1 MILAV
6 LQARFSSSRLPGKVL
21 MDLLGEPMLYR
32 QVERILRSKRID
44 SLVVATSSE
53 GSDDQVWQMCLD
65 KGLDCFRGS
74 LEDVLDRFYQVARQL
89 APEHVVRLT
98 GDCPLTDP
106 VVIDGVVE
114 LHLTEGNDYTSNTI
128 EPTFPDGLDVEVITW
143 DALRTAWERASLPSE
158 REHVTSYVHKRPD
171 QFRLGNY
178 RYIGRDL
185 SELRW
190 TVDEPEDFLFV
201 QKVYE
206 ALYPKNS
213 AFTTADALN
222 LLSQQSELVEI
233 NKGFK
238 RNEGYAKSLEKDGS
252 SVS

>member
-1 MILAV
+1 M
-6 LQARFSSSRLPGKVL
+6 
-21 MDLLGEPMLYR
+21 
-32 QVERILRSKRID
+32 
-44 SLVVATSSE
+44 
-53 GSDDQVWQMCLD
+53 
-65 KGLDCFRGS
+65 
-74 LEDVLDRFYQVARQL
+74 
-89 APEHVVRLT
+89 
-98 GDCPLTDP
+98 
-106 VVIDGVVE
+106 
-114 LHLTEGNDYTSNTI
+114 
-128 EPTFPDGLDVEVITW
+128 
-143 DALRTAWERASLPSE
+143 
-158 REHVTSYVHKRPD
+158 HKRPD

-238 RNEGYAKSLEKDGS
+238 RNEG
-252 SVS
+252 

>member
-6 LQARFSSSRLPGKVL
+6 LQARFASSRLPGKVL
-21 MDLLGEPMLYR
+21 MDLMGEPMLFR
-32 QVERILRSKRID
+32 QIERVLRSERIGR
-44 SLVVATSSE
+44 LVVATSSDS
-53 GSDDQVWQMCLD
+53 SDDPVWEMCRE

-74 LEDVLDRFYQVARQL
+74 LEDVLDRFYQTAKQL

-143 DALRTAWERASLPSE
+143 NTLRIAWERASLPSE

-178 RYIGRDL
+178 KYIGRDL

-213 AFTTADALN
+213 AFTTADALI
-222 LLSQQSELVEI
+222 LLSQQPELVEI